1 MEVNEQMLKYVP
13 DFFPEYDFF
22 FMVFHLCL
30 LMFMMVLI
38 AKVFIPE
45 YMETNLVFYMSVF
58 TLLTVIANLM
68 KDTFMLG
75 YFRFTDETKMQF
87 LVAIKS
93 FVLVW
98 ASFQYL
104 DADSIFDF
112 GVNVAHKEMADRLN
126 NICQLFG
133 GKIELQVEFSYSF
146 LALLAGL
153 LSFALMKINVNFA
166 FYFFV
171 LTKTQAKSSD
181 SFMEI

>member
-1 MEVNEQMLKYVP
+1 MLKYVP
-13 DFFPEYDFF
+13 EFFPEYDFF

-30 LMFMMVLI
+30 LMFMMVII

-68 KDTFMLG
+68 KDTFILG

-98 ASFQYL
+98 ASFSYL
-104 DADSIFDF
+104 DADKVFDF
-112 GVNVAHKEMADRLN
+112 GINEAHIEAVERLN
-126 NICQLFG
+126 KVTQLFG
-133 GKIELQVEFSYSF
+133 GQFELQVEFTYSF
-146 LALLAGL
+146 LGLLAGL
-153 LSFALMKINVNFA
+153 LSFALMKVNVNFA
-166 FYFFV
+166 FYFFI
-171 LTKTQAKSSD
+171 LTKTQAKSSA
-181 SFMEI
+181 SFMEV